1 MSWKLQAAT
10 CREWL
15 RAYFT
20 NRNVWLDTRKL
31 SELTQIGKE
40 PELARCVN
48 CLTIHCKDESTL
60 VDILEHDEALEYP
73 VQSTTFLQ
81 CAPVVAL
88 ALRNLTNLKRLC
100 FAGSEMDESDRSDMN
115 ASAAFAT
122 VLSAIKACNLRP
134 QGVYL
139 YSLHPYR
146 GMYFKP
152 WTVMQSFGAA
162 LTKLT
167 HLQTRSMLDD
177 LDEFLGDIVTASSR
191 LSFTFNQMR
200 SLRSLE
206 LSFEAPSNSNF
217 FEFLDC
223 SLYSPS
229 LHDFILDSSY
239 CTLSDMAKFLSRH
252 LRTLIF

>member
-1 MSWKLQAAT
+1 M
-10 CREWL
+10 
-15 RAYFT
+15 
-20 NRNVWLDTRKL
+20 
-31 SELTQIGKE
+31 
-40 PELARCVN
+40 N

-81 CAPVVAL
+81 CAPMVAL
-88 ALRNLTNLKRLC
+88 ALRNLTNLKHLC

-134 QGVYL
+134 EGVYL

-146 GMYFKP
+146 VIYLKT

-162 LTKLT
+162 LPQLT
-167 HLQTRSMLDD
+167 HLQTRSVLDD
-177 LDEFLGDIVTASSR
+177 LDKFLGDIATIGSR
-191 LSFTFNQMR
+191 LSNTFNQMR

-206 LSFEAPSNSNF
+206 LSFEAPSNNNLF
-217 FEFLDC
+217 AFLAC
-223 SLYSPS
+223 SVYSPS
-229 LHDFILDSSY
+229 LYDFVLDS
-239 CTLSDMAKFLSRH
+239 
-252 LRTLIF
+252 